1 MQHNL
6 CPKV

>member
-1 MQHNL
+1 MCYAL